1 MSSAANSDL
10 DDGSREPKP
19 PNGSL
24 RRNRLSAEQEITVID
39 ILLVLVK
46 SRKLIGRTVI
56 AFVLLGVTYALLAP
70 KEYTATTQVVRESQT
85 EAPSQLSG
93 GISALRGL
101 GINIGGASS
110 GLSASAIPDIVGSRE
125 VRLAVVQD
133 TFSFPDT
140 ERPMTFVEYANRP
153 LGWFGFALKYTL
165 KLPWTIKDALF
176 DDDIAADRNVPTE
189 ESVLTDD
196 QYHALKSV
204 SEMVSASVDSETG
217 LMTISVVARGRQLAA
232 GMAQSFVDHLSA
244 RVREIRTQKVRERLG
259 FVKSRFQEAQDE
271 LEAAENRLAR
281 FLERNQ
287 NPTTATLR
295 FQRDRL
301 QRQVRFKE
309 QLYTELQSQV
319 TQTELDLQRRQPVVT
334 VVEKP
339 VPPKDRSAPQRTL
352 IVLFCIVG
360 GTFFGIA
367 VAFVRWSLRATED
380 DEQQSKLKE
389 LQNALPSHRWL
400 DPVRRR
406 MARSTEQEDTT
417 P

>member
-1 MSSAANSDL
+1 
-10 DDGSREPKP
+10 
-19 PNGSL
+19 
-24 RRNRLSAEQEITVID
+24 
-39 ILLVLVK
+39 
-46 SRKLIGRTVI
+46 
-56 AFVLLGVTYALLAP
+56 
-70 KEYTATTQVVRESQT
+70 
-85 EAPSQLSG
+85 
-93 GISALRGL
+93 
-101 GINIGGASS
+101 
-110 GLSASAIPDIVGSRE
+110 
-125 VRLAVVQD
+125 
-133 TFSFPDT
+133 
-140 ERPMTFVEYANRP
+140 
-153 LGWFGFALKYTL
+153 
-165 KLPWTIKDALF
+165 
-176 DDDIAADRNVPTE
+176 
-189 ESVLTDD
+189 
-196 QYHALKSV
+196 
-204 SEMVSASVDSETG
+204 
-217 LMTISVVARGRQLAA
+217 MTISVVARGRQLAA